1 MSENDGV
8 PEEPA
13 AIWWVTRAA
22 RSSLISLVGVYQRT
36 IAPILPFRCRF
47 EPSCSR
53 YFVAAVER
61 FGIVRGVWLGGLRIL
76 RCQPLCRGGFDPI
89 PDRRGRDV
97 AAAAARSDEDDGT
110 DDADDR
116 EAE

>member
-1 MSENDGV
+1 MSENDGG

-13 AIWWVTRAA
+13 ATWWVTRAA

-61 FGIVRGVWLGGLRIL
+61 FGIWRGVWLGGLRIL
-76 RCQPLCRGGFDPI
+76 RCQPLCRGGYDPI
-89 PDRRGRDV
+89 PDRRGRNDGG
-97 AAAAARSDEDDGT
+97 ARARADEDAG
-110 DDADDR
+110 ADDPDDR
-116 EAE
+116 DAE